1 MQPDPYTDIGQYAT
15 IQPERIGTCIPY
27 LGPGNPNVRWRLES
41 KGHQYQV
48 EGIDMSHVRLVGK
61 GLDSSVPL
69 DLELNGLTP
78 FWLKD

>member
-1 MQPDPYTDIGQYAT
+1 
-15 IQPERIGTCIPY
+15 
-27 LGPGNPNVRWRLES
+27 
-41 KGHQYQV
+41 
-48 EGIDMSHVRLVGK
+48 MSHVRLVGK